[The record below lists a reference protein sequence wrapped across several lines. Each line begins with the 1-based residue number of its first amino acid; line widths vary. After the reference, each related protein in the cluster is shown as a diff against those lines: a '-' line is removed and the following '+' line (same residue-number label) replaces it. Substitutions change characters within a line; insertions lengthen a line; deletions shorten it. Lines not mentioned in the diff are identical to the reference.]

1 MNLALTNPG
10 LSSPRSQIT
19 MVGIEEEDIESQQA
33 IFSHAMNVHLHH
45 QQMTE
50 SALKICISLYLCRQA
65 FKSSSDKGWE
75 AFCEANFRT
84 LDMHMTHIRSAIRT
98 GRSLC
103 QVLNS
108 DSIKQRSEAERLF
121 ASMSRHALTTF
132 SETPE
137 ELREEVAE
145 RLIAISSDS
154 GRPPTASDVR
164 SEVDNLKLE
173 LSDAHDAIRL
183 KDEAL
188 FRMNEQLQIQD
199 TKVSELRGQCT
210 RLNAEVTRLN
220 TQPHLTVE
228 TADPSVKRT
237 RKDLDDVTQKLQQK
251 MTELETTRTA
261 LADAEQQREEI
272 LAQIEESKSL
282 VPAAK
287 KKSTVIQELRKEI
300 AGLKEKW
307 TGAYLEMLRTQGDS
321 VSEEIASVAEELQ
334 LLANQLRH
342 VAV

>member
-1 MNLALTNPG
+1 MNLALTIPG

-33 IFSHAMNVHLHH
+33 IYSHAMNVHLHH

-65 FKSSSDKGWE
+65 FKSSSEKGWE

-84 LDMHMTHIRSAIRT
+84 LDMHTTHIRSAIRT

-145 RLIAISSDS
+145 RLIAISADS
-154 GRPPTASDVR
+154 GRPPTANDVK

-220 TQPHLTVE
+220 TQPHVTVE
-228 TADPSVKRT
+228 DADPSAKRT
-237 RKDLDDVTQKLQQK
+237 RKELDEVTQKLQQK
-251 MTELETTRTA
+251 VAELETTRTA
-261 LADAEQQREEI
+261 LADAERQRAEI
-272 LAQIEESKSL
+272 LEQIEESQSQA
-282 VPAAK
+282 PTAK
-287 KKSTVIQELRKEI
+287 KKNTVIHELRKEI
-300 AGLKEKW
+300 MALKEKW
-307 TGAYLEMLRTQGDS
+307 TGAYLEKLRGQGDS
-321 VSEEIASVAEELQ
+321 VSEDLASVADDLRQ
-334 LLANQLRH
+334 LANQLSLA
-342 VAV
+342 AV